1 MNDAFLFAL
10 LAIFLVHLFAFGLL
24 GLRRRQAYY
33 LALMLTFSLLS
44 LSIALRLWWPD
55 WVVGQRPLFEWL
67 RYLAWL
73 AAAVSI
79 GWTLTRIVQ
88 RRRGAA

>member
-1 MNDAFLFAL
+1 MTDLLLYIL
-10 LAIFLVHLFAFGLL
+10 LAIFLAHLTAFAAL
-24 GLRRRQAYY
+24 GMRRRQKYY
-33 LALMLTFSLLS
+33 IALVLTFSLLS

-55 WVVGQRPLFEWL
+55 WVMGQRPLFEWL

-73 AAAVSI
+73 AAAVSV

-88 RRRGAA
+88 RRRSAT